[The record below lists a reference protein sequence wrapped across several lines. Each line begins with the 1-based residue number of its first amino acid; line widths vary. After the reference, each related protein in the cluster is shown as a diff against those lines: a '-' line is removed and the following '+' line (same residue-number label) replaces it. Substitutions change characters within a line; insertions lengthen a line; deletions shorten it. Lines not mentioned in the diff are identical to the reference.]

1 MKPLPIILAALIT
14 TVALITYAADQQ
26 PEPNEPEQKSTEQ
39 AVVQKENVTNEDK
52 NTQNSNTQSV
62 SEEVEKPQKVE
73 STSEPIPK
81 STNTDKSDAD
91 KKVDDKLNTIE
102 YTAPELKKPVIDT
115 TKADDSKVLGNETPK
130 PVEKPKNK
138 IEKAVAVAEAEKAVT
153 QAKEALTVKQQTKAK
168 QSRESLAVVEQLVKA
183 YNARNIEEFIRVYDE
198 DVEFYIFPDE
208 LLFKGKEKL
217 IARYGLMFKKLKC
230 IHSSPIKRIVHG
242 DIVIDH
248 ELSETCSTDENV
260 IDKRSELISSYQI
273 KNGKII
279 RVLFFR

>member
-1 MKPLPIILAALIT
+1 MKPLSIIFALLIT
-14 TVALITYAADQQ
+14 TVGLTSYAPGLKAEPSDPQQ
-26 PEPNEPEQKSTEQ
+26 PLIKSVNT
-39 AVVQKENVTNEDK
+39 KKTNVDTSS
-52 NTQNSNTQSV
+52 NSNV
-62 SEEVEKPQKVE
+62 
-73 STSEPIPK
+73 
-81 STNTDKSDAD
+81 A
-91 KKVDDKLNTIE
+91 DDKLNTLE
-102 YTAPELKKPVIDT
+102 HKAPELQKPT
-115 TKADDSKVLGNETPK
+115 PETSKPDDSKVLGNETSK
-130 PVEKPKNK
+130 PVAQPKNK
-138 IEKAVAVAEAEKAVT
+138 TEKAAAVAVAERAVS
-153 QAKEALTVKQQTKAK
+153 QAKEALTAKQQSKAK
-168 QSRESLAVVEQLVKA
+168 QSRESLAVIEQLIKA

-198 DVEFYIFPDE
+198 DVEFYIFPNE

-273 KNGKII
+273 KDKKII

>member
-1 MKPLPIILAALIT
+1 MKPLSIILASLIT
-14 TVALITYAADQQ
+14 TVALITYAADQT
-26 PEPNEPEQKSTEQ
+26 EPEQKEAKPTQAEQVNTESKT
-39 AVVQKENVTNEDK
+39 VEN
-52 NTQNSNTQSV
+52 QQSV
-62 SEEVEKPQKVE
+62 AKTKTE
-73 STSEPIPK
+73 
-81 STNTDKSDAD
+81 
-91 KKVDDKLNTIE
+91 DKLNTLE
-102 YTAPELKKPVIDT
+102 YKAPEIKKPVIDN
-115 TKADDSKVLGNETPK
+115 TKPDDSKVLGNEQSK
-130 PVEKPKNK
+130 PAEKPKNK
-138 IEKAVAVAEAEKAVT
+138 VEKAVAVAEAEKAVT

-183 YNARNIEEFIRVYDE
+183 YNARNIEEFLRVYDE
-198 DVEFYIFPDE
+198 DVEFYIFPNE

-273 KNGKII
+273 KDGKIV

>member
-1 MKPLPIILAALIT
+1 MKSLSIFFALFTFTLALNS
-14 TVALITYAADQQ
+14 YAT
-26 PEPNEPEQKSTEQ
+26 EPTTEQ
-39 AVVQKENVTNEDK
+39 QKADEKV
-52 NTQNSNTQSV
+52 NT
-62 SEEVEKPQKVE
+62 
-73 STSEPIPK
+73 
-81 STNTDKSDAD
+81 
-91 KKVDDKLNTIE
+91 LE
-102 YTAPELKKPVIDT
+102 YKAPELKKPVVDP
-115 TKADDSKVLGNETPK
+115 TKPDDSKVLGDETPK

-138 IEKAVAVAEAEKAVT
+138 IEKAAAVAEAEKAVA
-153 QAKEALTVKQQTKAK
+153 QAKEALTAKQQAKAK
-168 QSRESLAVVEQLVKA
+168 QSRESLAVVEQLIKA

-198 DVEFYIFPDE
+198 DVEFYIFPNE

-248 ELSETCSTDENV
+248 ELSETCSEDENV
-260 IDKRSELISSYQI
+260 IDKRSELVSSYQI

>member
-1 MKPLPIILAALIT
+1 MKSLSIFFALFTFTLA
-14 TVALITYAADQQ
+14 VNSYAT
-26 PEPNEPEQKSTEQ
+26 EPTTEQ
-39 AVVQKENVTNEDK
+39 QKADEKV
-52 NTQNSNTQSV
+52 NT
-62 SEEVEKPQKVE
+62 
-73 STSEPIPK
+73 
-81 STNTDKSDAD
+81 
-91 KKVDDKLNTIE
+91 LE
-102 YTAPELKKPVIDT
+102 YKAPELKKPVVDP
-115 TKADDSKVLGNETPK
+115 TKPDDSKVLGDETPK

-138 IEKAVAVAEAEKAVT
+138 IEKAAA
-153 QAKEALTVKQQTKAK
+153 QAKEALTAKQQAKAK
-168 QSRESLAVVEQLVKA
+168 QSRESLAVVEQLIKA

-198 DVEFYIFPDE
+198 DVEFYIFPNE

-248 ELSETCSTDENV
+248 ELSETCSADENV
-260 IDKRSELISSYQI
+260 IDKRSELVSSYQI

>member
-1 MKPLPIILAALIT
+1 MKSLSIFFALFTFTLAVNSYATEPT
-14 TVALITYAADQQ
+14 TDQQ
-26 PEPNEPEQKSTEQ
+26 KADEK
-39 AVVQKENVTNEDK
+39 V
-52 NTQNSNTQSV
+52 NT
-62 SEEVEKPQKVE
+62 
-73 STSEPIPK
+73 
-81 STNTDKSDAD
+81 
-91 KKVDDKLNTIE
+91 LE
-102 YTAPELKKPVIDT
+102 YKAPELKKPVVDP
-115 TKADDSKVLGNETPK
+115 TKPDDSKVLGDETPK

-138 IEKAVAVAEAEKAVT
+138 IEKAVA
-153 QAKEALTVKQQTKAK
+153 QAKEALTAKQQAKAK
-168 QSRESLAVVEQLVKA
+168 QSRESLAVVEQLIKA

-198 DVEFYIFPDE
+198 DVEFYIFPNE

-248 ELSETCSTDENV
+248 ELSETCSADENV
-260 IDKRSELISSYQI
+260 IDKRSELVSSYQI

>member
-1 MKPLPIILAALIT
+1 MKSLSIYFALFTLTLALNS
-14 TVALITYAADQQ
+14 YAT
-26 PEPNEPEQKSTEQ
+26 EP
-39 AVVQKENVTNEDK
+39 TNEQQKADEK
-52 NTQNSNTQSV
+52 VNT
-62 SEEVEKPQKVE
+62 
-73 STSEPIPK
+73 
-81 STNTDKSDAD
+81 
-91 KKVDDKLNTIE
+91 LE
-102 YTAPELKKPVIDT
+102 YKAPELKKPVIDPA
-115 TKADDSKVLGNETPK
+115 KPDDTKVLGDETPK
-130 PVEKPKNK
+130 PVVKLKNK
-138 IEKAVAVAEAEKAVT
+138 IEKAAAVAEAEKAVA
-153 QAKEALTVKQQTKAK
+153 QAKEALTAKQQAKAK
-168 QSRESLAVVEQLVKA
+168 QSRESLAVVEQLIKA

-198 DVEFYIFPDE
+198 DVEFYIFPNE

-260 IDKRSELISSYQI
+260 IDKRSELVSSYQI

>member
-1 MKPLPIILAALIT
+1 MKSLSIFFALFTFTLALNS
-14 TVALITYAADQQ
+14 YAT
-26 PEPNEPEQKSTEQ
+26 EPTTEQ
-39 AVVQKENVTNEDK
+39 QKADEKV
-52 NTQNSNTQSV
+52 NT
-62 SEEVEKPQKVE
+62 
-73 STSEPIPK
+73 
-81 STNTDKSDAD
+81 
-91 KKVDDKLNTIE
+91 LE
-102 YTAPELKKPVIDT
+102 YKAPELKKPVVDL
-115 TKADDSKVLGNETPK
+115 TKPDDSKVLGDETPK

-138 IEKAVAVAEAEKAVT
+138 IEKAAAVAEAEKAVA
-153 QAKEALTVKQQTKAK
+153 QAKEALTAKQQAKAK
-168 QSRESLAVVEQLVKA
+168 QSRESLAVVEQLIKA

-198 DVEFYIFPDE
+198 DVEFYIFPNE

-248 ELSETCSTDENV
+248 ELSETCSADENV
-260 IDKRSELISSYQI
+260 IDKRSELVSSYQI

>member
-1 MKPLPIILAALIT
+1 MQLVLHVFSVHFRKVMKPLSIILASLAT
-14 TVALITYAADQQ
+14 TVALITYAADQT
-26 PEPNEPEQKSTEQ
+26 ESEQKKAQPTQAEQVNTESKIVEEQ
-39 AVVQKENVTNEDK
+39 
-52 NTQNSNTQSV
+52 QSV
-62 SEEVEKPQKVE
+62 AETKTE
-73 STSEPIPK
+73 
-81 STNTDKSDAD
+81 
-91 KKVDDKLNTIE
+91 DKLNTLE
-102 YTAPELKKPVIDT
+102 YKEPELKKPVIDN
-115 TKADDSKVLGNETPK
+115 TKPDDSKVLGNEQSK
-130 PVEKPKNK
+130 PAVKPKNK

-168 QSRESLAVVEQLVKA
+168 QSRESLAVVEQLIKA
-183 YNARNIEEFIRVYDE
+183 YNARNIEEFLRVYDE
-198 DVEFYIFPDE
+198 DVEFYIFPNE

-273 KNGKII
+273 KDGKIV